1 LANSGKRDQA
11 AANIGNIVLGFIA
24 HIEQKEIFAGI
35 QPTLQFFNSDFRNSH
50 CFLPVWNLLG
60 ALLDCR
66 VASISTENRKPTC
79 QFDFWRWVIN
89 EGPACKLLYPS
100 HFLTPEDAHAQ
111 QIAAQQ
117 HISAVMAVEFLTAL
131 KVPHGSEFGKITRRK
146 QQIVWL
152 RDANTCLRHRQ
163 APT

>member
-1 LANSGKRDQA
+1 LLSPCPNPDRASSIA
-11 AANIGNIVLGFIA
+11 A
-24 HIEQKEIFAGI
+24 
-35 QPTLQFFNSDFRNSH
+35 
-50 CFLPVWNLLG
+50 
-60 ALLDCR
+60 

-79 QFDFWRWVIN
+79 QYDFWRWVIN

-131 KVPHGSEFGKITRRK
+131 KVPHGSEFGKINSLPI
-146 QQIVWL
+146 Q
-152 RDANTCLRHRQ
+152 DEPEGGN
-163 APT
+163 